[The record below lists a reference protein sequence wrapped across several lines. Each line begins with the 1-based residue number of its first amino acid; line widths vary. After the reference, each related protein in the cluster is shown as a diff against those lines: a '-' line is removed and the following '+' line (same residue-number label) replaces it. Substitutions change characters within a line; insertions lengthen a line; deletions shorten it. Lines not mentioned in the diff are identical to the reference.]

1 MSSPEIL
8 SPISTRHVADATL
21 HTSTVLSKDSPA
33 SSQHSDRIK
42 YSEIQS
48 FLKLQP
54 KKYVIIEN
62 AGKHT
67 SHCWETF
74 GFPALVHKDA
84 DPERI
89 DGFVSSAQLKESEI
103 THVKHLE
110 AEWICQSIRPFSI
123 VEDAGLRKLMQ
134 ECISIGALHGDVKV
148 DEVLRGA
155 DSIAAYISKLADQHR
170 ALITEEL
177 KEPVEND
184 AIAFCP
190 DMWTDPI
197 RQISYLG
204 ITTTFI
210 NNQYEYRSYDLCCAP
225 FEEENK
231 SAENI
236 ITALQKELKT
246 FSIIDLSMLKF
257 VSDRG

>member
-42 YSEIQS
+42 CSEIQS

-54 KKYVIIEN
+54 KKYIIIEN

-89 DGFVSSAQLKESEI
+89 DGFVS
-103 THVKHLE
+103 
-110 AEWICQSIRPFSI
+110 C
-123 VEDAGLRKLMQ
+123 
-134 ECISIGALHGDVKV
+134 ALHGDVKV

>member
-1 MSSPEIL
+1 TRLLNQHRCDVSIERRKRLESHDGSSTQRNL
-8 SPISTRHVADATL
+8 NGYF
-21 HTSTVLSKDSPA
+21 SKA
-33 SSQHSDRIK
+33 
-42 YSEIQS
+42 
-48 FLKLQP
+48 
-54 KKYVIIEN
+54 
-62 AGKHT
+62 
-67 SHCWETF
+67 
-74 GFPALVHKDA
+74 
-84 DPERI
+84 
-89 DGFVSSAQLKESEI
+89 AQLKESEI

-123 VEDAGLRKLMQ
+123 VEDA
-134 ECISIGALHGDVKV
+134 GALHGDVKV